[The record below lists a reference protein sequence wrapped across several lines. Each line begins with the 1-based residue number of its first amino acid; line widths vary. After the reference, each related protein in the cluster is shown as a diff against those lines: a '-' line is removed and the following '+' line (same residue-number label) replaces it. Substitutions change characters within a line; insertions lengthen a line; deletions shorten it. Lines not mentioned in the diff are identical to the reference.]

1 MARRN
6 AGRCRKYESSRLRSM
21 IPMLVTPPRIA
32 ARVSLCAS
40 CSNES
45 SLPMW
50 TCGSK
55 IPGSTTLPPAAST
68 SCAGPES
75 FSPMP
80 ERRLPQMPTSAA
92 TVPTPGMMSVPLR
105 TTRSKRGLTAGSC
118 CHGGERSCRAFEA
131 EQAASRSVERRG
143 MLRLSDRQKAFA
155 LMSAPALR
163 TIVSAQPSTL
173 KGVRRA
179 GRVPLRW
186 FCGTHHFRLDR
197 VVEHDP
203 CLLHLWSKRGT
214 KLPLQAPYQRVTKR
228 NEMRSLYS
236 KLRVLAACVADN
248 GLAYFTLIERTD
260 NRGEGIHQLEL
271 LPFHI
276 VREQP
281 SRIGREFEQSAVELL
296 GEFSTERP
304 QRVE

>member
-1 MARRN
+1 
-6 AGRCRKYESSRLRSM
+6 
-21 IPMLVTPPRIA
+21 
-32 ARVSLCAS
+32 
-40 CSNES
+40 
-45 SLPMW
+45 
-50 TCGSK
+50 
-55 IPGSTTLPPAAST
+55 
-68 SCAGPES
+68 
-75 FSPMP
+75 
-80 ERRLPQMPTSAA
+80 
-92 TVPTPGMMSVPLR
+92 
-105 TTRSKRGLTAGSC
+105 
-118 CHGGERSCRAFEA
+118 
-131 EQAASRSVERRG
+131 

-173 KGVRRA
+173 KGVRRNFGSGA
-179 GRVPLRW
+179 VSLRC
-186 FCGTHHFRLDR
+186 FCGTHHFRLDH
-197 VVEHDP
+197 VVKHDP
-203 CLLHLWSKRGT
+203 CLLHLWSERGT

-228 NEMRSLYS
+228 NEMRGLYS

-296 GEFSTERP
+296 GQFSTERP